1 MDWTGTHSVA
11 YLQVSTLLE
20 AWQWHPILAGGSE
33 EKVEVLGMIPN
44 RELHFRS
51 DVLLGRGSKQIL
63 LQAVLPQSF
72 RHVCFNF
79 FQGFKMSF
87 QNSQVRW
94 HDQKIGPDRRKKS
107 LPTFTYYGFSAEPK
121 EFTTSIFLHYIT
133 KYLQLLAVEHGCFVI
148 NLRVRPN
155 DLGCWIIS
163 VRKLC
168 STHQNEKWACDTRRL
183 VNCVSA
189 GEGC

>member
-11 YLQVSTLLE
+11 YLQVSTLPE

-72 RHVCFNF
+72 PHVCLNF

-107 LPTFTYYGFSAEPK
+107 LPTFTTASLQNQRIYDINISTLHNQIFTAFS
-121 EFTTSIFLHYIT
+121 S
-133 KYLQLLAVEHGCFVI
+133 
-148 NLRVRPN
+148 R
-155 DLGCWIIS
+155 
-163 VRKLC
+163 
-168 STHQNEKWACDTRRL
+168 TRLFR
-183 VNCVSA
+183 N
-189 GEGC
+189 